1 MLSRIFAL
9 TIVIVLSPVYLLIY
23 ILIFIEDG
31 TDVIFS
37 QKRPGKNH
45 KLFNLYKFRTMKLD
59 TPEVATHLLENPS
72 QYLLRIGWFLRKFSL
87 DELPNLINVVKGDI
101 GFVGPRPALYNQDDL
116 ISLREKYGIDKL
128 RPGITGWAQINGR
141 DEISIEEK
149 VQLEKYYLDHKS
161 FYFDI
166 KILFLTFKYALLGKG
181 VSH

>member
-1 MLSRIFAL
+1 MIQRAIGLLLFIIISPVFFFISL
-9 TIVIVLSPVYLLIY
+9 LIVLDDSFPVIY
-23 ILIFIEDG
+23 
-31 TDVIFS
+31 S

-45 KLFNLYKFRTMKLD
+45 RLFHFYKFRTMKKD
-59 TPEVATHLLENPS
+59 TPEVATHLLKNPNH
-72 QYLLRIGWFLRKFSL
+72 YLLRIGSFLRKFSL
-87 DELPNLINVVKGDI
+87 DEIPNLINVIKGDI

-116 ISLREKYGIDKL
+116 ILLREKYGIDKL

-149 VQLEKYYLDHKS
+149 VQFEKYYLDHKS
-161 FYFDI
+161 FYFDV

>member
-1 MLSRIFAL
+1 MIA
-9 TIVIVLSPVYLLIY
+9 
-23 ILIFIEDG
+23 ILIFMEDG
-31 TDVIFS
+31 RPILFH
-37 QKRPGKNH
+37 QKRPGQYH
-45 KLFNLYKFRTMKLD
+45 KIFYFYKFRTMKND
-59 TPEVATHLLENPS
+59 TPEVATHLLKNPD
-72 QYLLRIGWFLRKFSL
+72 QYLLRIGSFLRKFSL
-87 DELPNLINVVKGDI
+87 DELPNLVNVIKGNI

-181 VSH
+181 VTH